1 MTSLLDTSVV
11 VGDGLES
18 DAAIGDSWSIS
29 VVTVGEL
36 EAGVLLAAR
45 KAIRAARLRRLSA
58 VLAVA
63 PVIPI
68 DGLVA
73 ARYGEL
79 RAATSRR
86 PSNDLWIAATALAY
100 DLTLVTRDEQQAGLA
115 LVRTRLLASG

>member
-36 EAGVLLAAR
+36 EAGVLLAGR

-63 PVIPI
+63 PTRRDMIGPWHLQAVV
-68 DGLVA
+68 DGARLA
-73 ARYGEL
+73 APVVG
-79 RAATSRR
+79 S
-86 PSNDLWIAATALAY
+86 
-100 DLTLVTRDEQQAGLA
+100 LTRTVGSPTGL
-115 LVRTRLLASG
+115 